1 MTLPTP
7 PTPPLTV
14 LCVDDDPDLLAVLT
28 RVLRRDGY
36 AIVAVGTPHE
46 ALAVLASRPVAV
58 MVSDYEMP
66 EMDGV
71 ELSVRARALS
81 PETTRVMVTGR
92 RTVDT
97 ALAGINIGEVFR
109 FLHKPFEP
117 DVLRQEVAAAVA
129 HHLETAEVVAQRST
143 ALRRQRM
150 LEALEADHPG
160 IGFVVRD
167 DDGAYLLDGD
177 ACRAAPPS
185 LAALMALWPR

>member
-1 MTLPTP
+1 MTSP
-7 PTPPLTV
+7 PTV
-14 LCVDDDPDLLAVLT
+14 LCVDGDPDLLTVFT

-36 AIVAVGTPHE
+36 NVIAVGTPHE
-46 ALAVLASRPVAV
+46 ALQVLTSRPVAV

-66 EMDGV
+66 EMNGV
-71 ELSVRARALS
+71 ELSVRARAVS

-117 DVLRQEVAAAVA
+117 DVLRREVAAAVA
-129 HHLETAEVVAQRST
+129 HHLATAEVVAQRST
-143 ALRRQRM
+143 ALRRQRL

-160 IGFVVRD
+160 IALVVRD

-177 ACRAAPPS
+177 ARHAAPPS
-185 LAALMALWPR
+185 LAALAALWPHARP